1 MGCFS
6 RITSQ
11 IGQFPGGNRVFI
23 VSDKN
28 VSVRQCSDP
37 AMLRTK
43 VLLLMVGSSK
53 SVPGAGK
60 GRARLILEKPFP
72 GLYRAGAPALPCP
85 QLR

>member
-1 MGCFS
+1 
-6 RITSQ
+6 
-11 IGQFPGGNRVFI
+11 
-23 VSDKN
+23 
-28 VSVRQCSDP
+28 
-37 AMLRTK
+37 MLRTK